1 MLEPYMNKLDEIT
14 IDQYYTH
21 GKLAISINTP
31 EIEKRPPIDIV
42 LCIDVSYSMFD
53 EATLKG
59 NKNEKI
65 SHGIS
70 VLSLTIS
77 AAKTIL
83 YSLEGDDNISIVTY
97 SSEAH
102 TIVKN
107 QPCTAENKSL
117 IVKELDSLKPISNTN
132 MWSGIV
138 SSLDILKETSPSD
151 KNKGIIL
158 LTDGVRNVEPPR
170 GHEATL
176 ER

>member
-1 MLEPYMNKLDEIT
+1 MLTDNTALKRSIDSIRSKLQSDQLKIDTQIMDETLEPYKSKLDEIT
-14 IDQYYTH
+14 IDQYYTQ
-21 GKLAISINTP
+21 GKLVVSINTP
-31 EIEKRPPIDIV
+31 EVEKRPPIDIV

-59 NKNEKI
+59 TQNEKI

-83 YSLEGDDNISIVTY
+83 YSLEDDDNISIVTY

-107 QPCTAENKSL
+107 QAYTSENK
-117 IVKELDSLKPISNTN
+117 
-132 MWSGIV
+132 
-138 SSLDILKETSPSD
+138 
-151 KNKGIIL
+151 L
-158 LTDGVRNVEPPR
+158 LRF
-170 GHEATL
+170 
-176 ER
+176 

>member
-1 MLEPYMNKLDEIT
+1 
-14 IDQYYTH
+14 
-21 GKLAISINTP
+21 
-31 EIEKRPPIDIV
+31 
-42 LCIDVSYSMFD
+42 MFD

-59 NKNEKI
+59 TQNEKI

-83 YSLEGDDNISIVTY
+83 YSLEDDDNISIVTY

-107 QPCTAENKSL
+107 QACTSENKSL
-117 IVKELDSLKPISNTN
+117 ILDQLDSLKPISNTN

-138 SSLDILKETSPSD
+138 ASLDILKETSPID

-158 LTDGVRNVEPPR
+158 LTDGVPNVEPPCFISFP
-170 GHEATL
+170 EIVYF
-176 ER
+176 